1 MDSDTFELL
10 KTTVRRFVDERLVPN
25 EDRLEAEDEV
35 PAEIVQ
41 EMRELGLFGLSIPED
56 YGGLGLSMSEEAEIV
71 FELGRTA
78 FAFRSVIGTTV
89 GIGSQGIVIDG
100 TDEQKREWLP
110 KLASGE
116 AIASFALTEPNAGS
130 DAASIQTS
138 ATRDGDVYR
147 LNGTKRFITNAPRA
161 GMFTV
166 MARSEPGVAG
176 AAGISAFILPADTS
190 GITFGKPDRKMGQRG
205 TITCD
210 VIFDDVAVP
219 AANII
224 GGVPGRGFK
233 TAMKVL
239 DRGRIHMSALA
250 AGMSDRLVEESVR
263 YAVERKQ
270 FGQAIGGFQLVQGML
285 ADSRTDAFA
294 SRVMVAD
301 VARRFDA
308 GEKVS
313 ADVAATKYFTTEAVG
328 RVADRA
334 VQIHGGAG
342 YMADYKVERFYRDVR
357 LLRIYEGTSQIQ
369 QVIIA
374 RSLLRDAG
382 LAV

>member
-1 MDSDTFELL
+1 MDADTFQLL
-10 KTTVRRFVDERLVPN
+10 LVTVRRFVEERLIPN
-25 EDRLEAEDEV
+25 EDRVEDEDRV
-35 PAEIVQ
+35 PPEIIQ
-41 EMRELGLFGLSIPED
+41 EMRALGLFGLSIPVD
-56 YGGLGLSMSEEAEIV
+56 HDGLGLSMAEEAQVV

-89 GIGSQGIVIDG
+89 GIGSQGIVMDG
-100 TDEQKREWLP
+100 TEAQKREWLP
-110 KLASGE
+110 RLATGE
-116 AIASFALTEPNAGS
+116 VIASFALTEPGAGS
-130 DAASIQTS
+130 DAAAVQTS

-161 GMFTV
+161 GMLTV

-176 AAGISAFILPADTS
+176 AAGISAFIVPADTP
-190 GITFGKPDRKMGQRG
+190 GISFGKPDRKMGQKG

-210 VIFDDVAVP
+210 VIFDDTVVP

-250 AGMSDRLVEESVR
+250 AGMCSRLLEESVR

-270 FGQAIGGFQLVQGML
+270 FGQPIGAFQLVQGML
-285 ADSRTDAFA
+285 ADSRVDTYAA
-294 SRVMVAD
+294 KVMVTD
-301 VARRFDA
+301 VAARFDA

-313 ADVAATKYFTTEAVG
+313 ADVAATKYFATEAVG

-342 YMADYKVERFYRDVR
+342 YMAEYKVERFYRDVR

-382 LAV
+382 LSV